1 MKSIAIITILQVLF
15 TQIKAIA
22 IDERGVGI
30 ANDDDQQP
38 KGAPIGATS
47 QFDPYTNISPLSVN
61 NTTTATTATTLSTT
75 KMSMASSN
83 TITGATGS
91 TNIQWKLLLGCFLF
105 AIVSLL
111 AM

>member
-47 QFDPYTNISPLSVN
+47 QFDPYSNISPLSVN
-61 NTTTATTATTLSTT
+61 NTTTATTLSTT

-91 TNIQWKLLLGCFLF
+91 TNIQWKLLLGCFYLQ
-105 AIVSLL
+105 L
-111 AM
+111 

>member
-47 QFDPYTNISPLSVN
+47 QFDPYSNISPLSVN
-61 NTTTATTATTLSTT
+61 NTTTATTLSTT

-83 TITGATGS
+83 TITGAIGS

-105 AIVSLL
+105 AVASLL

>member
-47 QFDPYTNISPLSVN
+47 QFDPYSNISPLSVN
-61 NTTTATTATTLSTT
+61 NTTTATTLSTT

-83 TITGATGS
+83 TITGAIGS

-111 AM
+111 VM

>member
-47 QFDPYTNISPLSVN
+47 QFDPYSNISPLSVN
-61 NTTTATTATTLSTT
+61 NTTTATTLSTT
-75 KMSMASSN
+75 KMSMTSSN

-105 AIVSLL
+105 AIASLL

>member
-47 QFDPYTNISPLSVN
+47 QFDPYSNISPLSVN
-61 NTTTATTATTLSTT
+61 NTTTATTLSTT
-75 KMSMASSN
+75 KMLMASSN

>member
-47 QFDPYTNISPLSVN
+47 QFDPYSNISPLSVN
-61 NTTTATTATTLSTT
+61 NTTTATTLSTT
-75 KMSMASSN
+75 KMSMTSSN

-111 AM
+111 VM

>member
-47 QFDPYTNISPLSVN
+47 QFDPYSNISPLSVN
-61 NTTTATTATTLSTT
+61 NTTTATTLSTT

-83 TITGATGS
+83 TITGAIGS

-105 AIVSLL
+105 AIASLL

>member
-47 QFDPYTNISPLSVN
+47 QFDPYSNISPLSVN
-61 NTTTATTATTLSTT
+61 NTTTATTLSTT
-75 KMSMASSN
+75 KMSMTSSN

>member
-47 QFDPYTNISPLSVN
+47 QFDPYSNISPLSVN
-61 NTTTATTATTLSTT
+61 NTTTATTLSTT

-83 TITGATGS
+83 TITGAIGS

>member
-47 QFDPYTNISPLSVN
+47 QFDPYSNISPLSVN
-61 NTTTATTATTLSTT
+61 NTTTATTLSTT

-83 TITGATGS
+83 TITGATSS

-105 AIVSLL
+105 AIASLL

>member
-47 QFDPYTNISPLSVN
+47 QFDPYSNISPLSVN
-61 NTTTATTATTLSTT
+61 NTTTATTLSTT

-83 TITGATGS
+83 TITGAIGS

-105 AIVSLL
+105 AVASLL
-111 AM
+111 VM

>member
-47 QFDPYTNISPLSVN
+47 QFDPYSNISPLSVN
-61 NTTTATTATTLSTT
+61 NTTTATTLSTT
-75 KMSMASSN
+75 KMSMTSSN

-91 TNIQWKLLLGCFLF
+91 TNIQWKLLLGCFICNCKF
-105 AIVSLL
+105 TCNVR
-111 AM
+111 